1 MEFLRTRPGR
11 ETSVCSLMVAVCSFF
26 AFLRVA
32 QLLLEGCLE
41 LQPELGVT
49 TCWISGFF
57 IGSSVDF
64 GQYIGLLDT
73 ILHVLDQWTLY
84 RVLDTM

>member
-1 MEFLRTRPGR
+1 MEFIRTRPGR
-11 ETSVCSLMVAVCSFF
+11 KTSACSLLVAICTFC

-49 TCWISGFF
+49 TCWISGLRV
-57 IGSSVDF
+57 GRSVDIWIVHSVIGHHMTCF
-64 GQYIGLLDT
+64 GPMDFI
-73 ILHVLDQWTLY
+73 
-84 RVLDTM
+84 